1 MQDDQ
6 ASRIMARTT
15 INLDPAVVRELKRR
29 GTREG
34 KTMGQVASE
43 LLARVIADARLDPA
57 PEFRWTAARL
67 GPPKVDL
74 EDKEAVRRTL
84 DRS

>member
-43 LLARVIADARLDPA
+43 LLASAIADARQDPA

-67 GPPKVDL
+67 GLPKVDL